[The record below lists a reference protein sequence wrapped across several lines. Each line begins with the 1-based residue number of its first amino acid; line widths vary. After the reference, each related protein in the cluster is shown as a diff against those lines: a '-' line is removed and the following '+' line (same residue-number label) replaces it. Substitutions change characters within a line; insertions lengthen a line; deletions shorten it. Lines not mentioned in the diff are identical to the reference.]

1 MNAEFTCIIFSKR
14 SIDSKAYNV
23 AHCLRNAYRLLVILF
38 CIIYCKSC
46 CFISEGI
53 TTYLKNRTE
62 NSMHV
67 KNVQCKLVIIKKR
80 LAEQMNARQNVAI
93 ISMMSTELDVFFR
106 SKCQQ

>member
-1 MNAEFTCIIFSKR
+1 
-14 SIDSKAYNV
+14 
-23 AHCLRNAYRLLVILF
+23 
-38 CIIYCKSC
+38 
-46 CFISEGI
+46 
-53 TTYLKNRTE
+53 
-62 NSMHV
+62 MHV